1 VGRGAEGGRE
11 ERVLPERLVVCEW
24 VEVPVCW
31 VKRGWRMGWVV
42 SMGEEGREGEGEEV
56 VESGQLESEVLL
68 DE

>member
-1 VGRGAEGGRE
+1 
-11 ERVLPERLVVCEW
+11 
-24 VEVPVCW
+24 
-31 VKRGWRMGWVV
+31 MGWVV